1 MLKQLS
7 KLVGVNLVCIWNL
20 ISVIV
25 SNENLLPTTEL
36 GISWHETKPLD
47 IFKLLRSAH
56 AHRFNVSYYCKL
68 QMAMKNLEVLLLISC
83 PKTKT
88 VTFERQRQ
96 YS

>member
-1 MLKQLS
+1 MQ
-7 KLVGVNLVCIWNL
+7 WNL

-36 GISWHETKPLD
+36 GTSWHETKPLD

-68 QMAMKNLEVLLLISC
+68 QMAIDVIS
-83 PKTKT
+83 
-88 VTFERQRQ
+88 F
-96 YS
+96 

>member
-1 MLKQLS
+1 M
-7 KLVGVNLVCIWNL
+7 
-20 ISVIV
+20 
-25 SNENLLPTTEL
+25 EL

-56 AHRFNVSYYCKL
+56 AHRFNVSYCKL

-96 YS
+96 CS